1 MTVAAGLVELE
12 AAGGAGSGAG
22 GQVSAW
28 HGAQGYHFWLLAHR
42 QLYAGNTDAAM
53 RTALH
58 LRKYCPTPLAVLSPV
73 CHECYPSI
81 CDRLTC
87 GTWEATGCA
96 ASSAGD
102 CKFMPMRHGVLH
114 AIQTCCGGKIA
125 FVPILTVPC

>member
-1 MTVAAGLVELE
+1 MELE

-22 GQVSAW
+22 GAVSAW

-58 LRKYCPTPLAVLSPV
+58 LRKYCPTPLAVSSPV
-73 CHECYPSI
+73 CHDCCASL
-81 CDRLTC
+81 CNCMTC

-102 CKFMPMRHGVLH
+102 CKFMPMRPVVLH
-114 AIQTCCGGKIA
+114 AGQPSCGGKMA
-125 FVPILTVPC
+125 FAAILTVPC